1 MILLGVFAIARMAF
15 LGLSPD
21 LSLCCECAGSSWL
34 QFCNWLRHVSPG
46 HLSNWPEHECCQQ
59 APRQLSGR
67 NLMKKPWATSDRIQR
82 GFSRHLSMT
91 PKKEIP
97 QQKRKPI
104 SKHTCK
110 TGGLVRFVWCFAQSA
125 WERVTWFSQ
134 LLDSDSARK
143 RWSNETRKSNS
154 S

>member
-1 MILLGVFAIARMAF
+1 MGFPPICHYVANARGRVGCSSVTGSGMCRQVICPIGRSMNAV
-15 LGLSPD
+15 SRHP
-21 LSLCCECAGSSWL
+21 GSSVAGTSW
-34 QFCNWLRHVSPG
+34 
-46 HLSNWPEHECCQQ
+46 
-59 APRQLSGR
+59 
-67 NLMKKPWATSDRIQR
+67 KKPWATSDRIQR